1 MGGIVFGTVVP
12 HGWTL
17 IPEIDP
23 NVAGI
28 RAVYEAF
35 LEVGRRCSAARP
47 EVLVI
52 ATPHG
57 VRVGDA
63 ICLAG
68 AGRSAGSLHGS
79 GAAQGRIDAAGR
91 TVEMNVPV
99 DLRLTETLAETA
111 RGAGVPIAVAGFAGN
126 RAAESVI
133 PLDWGAAVPAWFL
146 GHGRN
151 LIGHG
156 HVLSPKPAE
165 DVGPPVVIVTPSRRL
180 PRETMVAFGEAVAE
194 AAERDGR
201 RVAFVASCDW
211 AHAHAGSRYGAS
223 PAAAE
228 VDGLVVDALKA
239 GDPGRLI
246 DLPEDKVQ
254 AAAIDGL
261 WQALMLAG
269 VMNRVPMRGEF
280 LAYGVAEAASCGM
293 AVAAFAPAS

>member
-1 MGGIVFGTVVP
+1 MSGIVFGAVLP

-28 RAVYEAF
+28 RAVYDAF
-35 LEVGRRCSAARP
+35 LVVGRGCAAARP
-47 EVLVI
+47 DVI
-52 ATPHG
+52 VVATPHG
-57 VRVGDA
+57 IRVDDA

-68 AGRSAGSLHGS
+68 AGRAAGSLHAS
-79 GAAQGRIDAAGR
+79 GEAQGRIDAAGR
-91 TVEMNVPV
+91 TVEMNIPL
-99 DLRLTETLAETA
+99 DLPLTEAIAGTA
-111 RGAGVPIAVAGFAGN
+111 RSAGVPIAMAGFAGN
-126 RAAESVI
+126 RAAESVV
-133 PLDWGAAVPAWFL
+133 PLDWGVAVPAWFL

-151 LIGHG
+151 LVGHG
-156 HVLSPKPAE
+156 HVLAPKPAE
-165 DVGPPVVIVTPSRRL
+165 DIGPPVVIMTPSRRL
-180 PRETMVAFGEAVAE
+180 PRETMVAFGEAVAD
-194 AAERDGR
+194 AAARDGR

-228 VDGLVVDALKA
+228 VDGLVVEALWA

-246 DLPEDKVQ
+246 DLPEEKIQ

-269 VMNRVPMRGEF
+269 VMRRVPMRGEF

-293 AVAAFAPAS
+293 AVASFQPVA

>member
-1 MGGIVFGTVVP
+1 MAGIVFGCVVP

-23 NVAGI
+23 EVAGI
-28 RAVYEAF
+28 RGVYDAF
-35 LEVGRRCSAARP
+35 VEVGRRCAAARP
-47 EVLVI
+47 DVLVV

-57 VRVGDA
+57 VRVDDA

-68 AGRSAGSLHGS
+68 AGRAAGSLHAS
-79 GAAQGRIDAAGR
+79 GASQGRIDAGSR
-91 TVEMNVPV
+91 TVEMNIPL
-99 DLRLTETLAETA
+99 DLSLTELIAATA
-111 RGAGVPIAVAGFAGN
+111 REAGVPVAVAGFAGN
-126 RAAESVI
+126 RAVESVV
-133 PLDWGAAVPAWFL
+133 PLDWGVAVPAWFL

-151 LIGHG
+151 LVGHG

-165 DVGPPVVIVTPSRRL
+165 DIGPPIVIVTPSRRL
-180 PRETMVAFGEAVAE
+180 PRETMVAFGEAVAD
-194 AAERDGR
+194 AAGKDGR
-201 RVAFVASCDW
+201 RVAFIASCDW

-228 VDGLVVDALKA
+228 VDGLVVEALKA

-261 WQALMLAG
+261 WQSLMLAG

-293 AVAAFAPAS
+293 AVASFEFMS